1 MEPHFSN
8 AFENFTSYS
17 HLTVDDWVCFLDLFI
32 LFFKDA
38 DKSY

>member
-8 AFENFTSYS
+8 AFENFTSY
-17 HLTVDDWVCFLDLFI
+17 LTVDEWVCFLDLFI

-38 DKSY
+38 EKSY